1 MPNLEVLR
9 LYRDVLKSTS
19 GFFWFNERGECWRD
33 VLRKSARRE
42 FDNSKYETDPVLL
55 MKMMLTTREA
65 IAKVQ
70 QQIFETQ
77 QRLTQTVSETRN

>member
-1 MPNLEVLR
+1 MYREVL
-9 LYRDVLKSTS
+9 KTTS
-19 GFFWFNERGECWRD
+19 GFFWFNEKGECWRD

-55 MKMMLTTREA
+55 MKMMVTTREA

-70 QQIFETQ
+70 EQMMNTQ
-77 QRLTQTVSETRN
+77 KRFTQTVD